1 MATYQEN
8 EFMMTM
14 DIDNEQDYISIKGW
28 DVEDRPREKMMAH
41 GAQALTKAELLAIII
56 GSGTTK
62 KSAVELMSEILRD
75 CDGRLSCLSQMS
87 MEALTSYD
95 GIGPAKALSI
105 MAAAE
110 IGRRRAA
117 ESAADLVQIGSGADV
132 MKYMRAKVQDL
143 THEESWALLLNNN
156 AKIIRCVHISSG
168 GITETSVD
176 IRMLLK
182 EALLSNATSFIL
194 IHNHPS
200 GKLLPSNSDRELTTR
215 VAKAAKVVNIR
226 MLDHVIVTDS
236 ADMNNYFSFA
246 EEGYL

>member
-1 MATYQEN
+1 MEN
-8 EFMMTM
+8 NKG
-14 DIDNEQDYISIKGW
+14 NESINKDYISIKDW
-28 DVEDRPREKMMAH
+28 AEEDRPREKMMAR
-41 GAQALTKAELLAIII
+41 GCQALTKAELLAIII

-62 KSAVELMSEILRD
+62 KSAVELMNEILKD
-75 CDGRLSCLSQMS
+75 CDGRLSNLSKMS
-87 MEALTSYD
+87 LENLTRYD

-110 IGRRRAA
+110 IGRRRAE
-117 ESAADLVQIGSGADV
+117 ESTLDLKQIVNGADV
-132 MKYMRAKVQDL
+132 MKYMRPKVQDL
-143 THEESWALLLNNN
+143 THEESWVILLNNN
-156 AKIIRCVHISSG
+156 ANIIRCVHLSSG

-176 IRMLLK
+176 VRMLLK

-200 GKLLPSNSDRELTTR
+200 GKLTPSRMDKELTEH
-215 VAKAAKVVNIR
+215 VQKAGRAINIR

-236 ADMNNYFSFA
+236 ADFNQYYSFA